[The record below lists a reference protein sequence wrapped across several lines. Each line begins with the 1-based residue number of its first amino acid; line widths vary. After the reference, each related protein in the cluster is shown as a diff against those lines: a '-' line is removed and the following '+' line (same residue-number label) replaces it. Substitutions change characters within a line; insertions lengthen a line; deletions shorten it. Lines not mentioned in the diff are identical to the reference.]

1 MLLSY
6 RYRLNEMFSRFLMSK
21 CQVLASVWNLLAAW
35 FFQLCCI
42 EASYVYKHLFQVHH
56 NCLDPESVI
65 SKLICL
71 VNFKPQIT
79 DHNKSRLQLSS
90 AVMFSKPLGQ
100 TVPTQTRLLMHLNLQ
115 RAITKKLK
123 ILFFNF
129 SQDDL
134 LIIFYQLTMFEVA
147 SYTTFLEFF
156 ITSFQCPYLLRAIT
170 RKKITFLQIFT
181 RKFTYYPLSA

>member
-1 MLLSY
+1 MCFFLLEYWNKTVLQSY
-6 RYRLNEMFSRFLMSK
+6 GYRLNDMFSRFLMSK

-56 NCLDPESVI
+56 SCLDPESVI

-123 ILFFNF
+123 ILF
-129 SQDDL
+129 
-134 LIIFYQLTMFEVA
+134 LIFHKMIY
-147 SYTTFLEFF
+147 SSSS
-156 ITSFQCPYLLRAIT
+156 IN
-170 RKKITFLQIFT
+170 
-181 RKFTYYPLSA
+181 